1 MSEPSGTT
9 YVMTARAVT
18 TAGLALLM
26 LTLLWLTGNPW
37 FLLLAGAV
45 AGALGVALAGRARLD
60 GLTVEVVHPPR
71 VAVGDTLHTV
81 LTVTNGGS
89 RTSSECSLC
98 VHTAGMSDLVASVGQ
113 LLPGDRVTLPVPRVG
128 TSRTVADGTLVH
140 LVARPGLGTL
150 AGTRPVQL
158 PDRVTVHPR
167 LHDLPELPVAW
178 TDVDSTDDSVVAGQ
192 GSEVLGVRQWR
203 AGDDLRRIHWRSTA
217 RTGRPTLI
225 ERGEPRTTHLRVLL
239 VGSAEY
245 PGFEDA
251 VSVAASA
258 CDLALRRGTTVTAV
272 AWRLDGPVTAPT
284 GTRWELLDWWSGLD
298 GTVFPDPAVVSSAA
312 HGGLA
317 GGEWLVAGPVEV
329 LDEWLAPARRAGAGL
344 VLHRIAGSR

>member
-1 MSEPSGTT
+1 MSQQSGTA
-9 YVMTARAVT
+9 YVVTARAGT
-18 TAGLALLM
+18 AAGLALLM
-26 LTLLWLTGNPW
+26 LTLLWLTGNAW
-37 FLLLAGAV
+37 FLLLAGAI
-45 AGALGVALAGRARLD
+45 AGALVVAVASRARLD

-81 LTVTNGGS
+81 LTVTNAGL

-98 VHTAGMSDLVASVGQ
+98 VHTAGMADLVAAVGA
-113 LLPGDRVTLPVPRVG
+113 LRPGDRVTLPVPRLG
-128 TSRTVADGTLVH
+128 TSRAVADGTLVH

-150 AGTRPVQL
+150 AGTRPVHV
-158 PDRVTVHPR
+158 PDQVTVHPR
-167 LHDLPELPVAW
+167 LHDLPELPVGW
-178 TDVDSTDDSVVAGQ
+178 TDIDGTDDSVVAGQ

-217 RTGRPTLI
+217 RTGRPTLV
-225 ERGEPRTTHLRVLL
+225 ERGEPRTTHLQVML

-251 VSVAASA
+251 VSAAASA

-272 AWRLDGPVTAPT
+272 AWRVDGPVTAPT
-284 GTRWELLDWWSGLD
+284 GSRWELLDWWSGLG
-298 GTVFPDPAVVSSAA
+298 GTMFPDPAVVGSAA

-317 GGEWLVAGPVEV
+317 RGEWLVAGPVEV
-329 LDEWLAPARRAGAGL
+329 LDEWLAPARRAGSGL
-344 VLHRIAGSR
+344 VLDRLQGSR

>member
-1 MSEPSGTT
+1 VSQQSGTA

-26 LTLLWLTGNPW
+26 LTLLWLTGNAW
-37 FLLLAGAV
+37 FLLLAGAI
-45 AGALGVALAGRARLD
+45 AGALVVALASRARLD
-60 GLTVEVVHPPR
+60 GLAVEVVHPPR
-71 VAVGDTLHTV
+71 VAVGDMLNTV
-81 LTVTNGGS
+81 LTVTNAGS

-98 VHTAGMSDLVASVGQ
+98 VHTAGMADLVAAVGS
-113 LLPGDRVTLPVPRVG
+113 LRPGDRVTLQLPRLG

-150 AGTRPVQL
+150 SGTRPVQL

-167 LHDLPELPVAW
+167 LHDLPDQLVAW
-178 TDVDSTDDSVVAGQ
+178 TAGDGTDDWVATGQ

-217 RTGRPTLI
+217 RTGRPTLV
-225 ERGEPRTTHLRVLL
+225 ERGEPRTTHLQVML
-239 VGSAEY
+239 VGSTDY

-251 VSVAASA
+251 VNAAASA
-258 CDLALRRGTTVTAV
+258 CDLALRRGTTVTAI

-284 GTRWELLDWWSGLD
+284 GSRWELLDWWSGLAD
-298 GTVFPDPAVVSSAA
+298 TVFPDPAVL
-312 HGGLA
+312 GGEGQGLA
-317 GGEWLVAGPVEV
+317 RGEWLVAGPVEV

-344 VLHRIAGSR
+344 VLHRIVGAG

>member
-1 MSEPSGTT
+1 MSQPSRTA
-9 YVMTARAVT
+9 YVMTGRAVT
-18 TAGLALLM
+18 AAGLALLM

-45 AGALGVALAGRARLD
+45 AGALVVALAGRARLD

-81 LTVTNGGS
+81 LTVTNDGS

-98 VHTAGMSDLVASVGQ
+98 VHTAGMSDLVASVGR
-113 LLPGDRVTLPVPRVG
+113 LLPGDRVTLSVPRLG

-150 AGTRPVQL
+150 AGTRTVHL

-178 TDVDSTDDSVVAGQ
+178 TDVDGTDDLGRRRPGQRGARRPAVARRGRPPADPLAQHRPHRPADPGRARRTADHPPARPPGRLGRVPGVRGRGQ
-192 GSEVLGVRQWR
+192 RRGLGVR
-203 AGDDLRRIHWRSTA
+203 
-217 RTGRPTLI
+217 
-225 ERGEPRTTHLRVLL
+225 
-239 VGSAEY
+239 
-245 PGFEDA
+245 PG
-251 VSVAASA
+251 VAARHDGHGRRVAARRPGPGADRVPVGAAGLVVRPGRHRVPRPGRRLLSA
-258 CDLALRRGTTVTAV
+258 Y
-272 AWRLDGPVTAPT
+272 
-284 GTRWELLDWWSGLD
+284 
-298 GTVFPDPAVVSSAA
+298 
-312 HGGLA
+312 GGLA

-329 LDEWLAPARRAGAGL
+329 LDEWLAPARRAGSGL
-344 VLHRIAGSR
+344 VLHRMEGLR